1 LIGDEEKMNRVI
13 LLACTLLLFFILT
26 AFESE
31 REGESIKQYA
41 EDHAVQ
47 DVLDTV
53 RSEEHADYHFS
64 TSEDIRVGLF
74 QPSWSYGEAF
84 IDQESDAL
92 EQTDEW
98 YAVVYQDDKPVNVM
112 AAAKNENGKYAFM
125 GIGFGQDLAVALD
138 TAGHKTGKL
147 VYEFPNDAWFM
158 IDEDSVYGLNQPA
171 KSLIGKEDWSL
182 TRYMEYVHERYS
194 DLEVIMEDGQN
205 AATGGAGALPEQEGS
220 ERSGLVYVG
229 LGILIMAGVV
239 MMYRMMR
246 KRSSESYKSN
256 EER

>member
-1 LIGDEEKMNRVI
+1 MNRLI

-53 RSEEHADYHFS
+53 RSGDHADYHFS
-64 TSEDIRVGLF
+64 TSEDIQVGLF

-84 IDQESDAL
+84 IDQESSDAL

-98 YAVVYQDDKPVNVM
+98 YAVVYQDGKPVNVM
-112 AAAKNENGKYAFM
+112 AASKNENGKYAFM

-138 TAGHKTGKL
+138 TAGTEAGKL
-147 VYEFPNDAWFM
+147 VYEFPADAWFM
-158 IDEDSVYGLNQPA
+158 IDEDSVHGLNKQA
-171 KSLIGKEDWSL
+171 ESVMGKGDWSL
-182 TRYMEYVHERYS
+182 SRYMEYVHGRYS
-194 DLEVIMEDGQN
+194 DPEVSMEHGQN
-205 AATGGAGALPEQEGS
+205 TATGGAGLLPDQDEV
-220 ERSGLVYVG
+220 ERSGLLYVG
-229 LGILIMAGVV
+229 LGILFIVGVL
-239 MMYRMMR
+239 MTSRMKR
-246 KRSSESYKSN
+246 KRSS
-256 EER
+256 

>member
-1 LIGDEEKMNRVI
+1 M
-13 LLACTLLLFFILT
+13 
-26 AFESE
+26 
-31 REGESIKQYA
+31 
-41 EDHAVQ
+41 
-47 DVLDTV
+47 LDTV
-53 RSEEHADYHFS
+53 RSEDHADYHFS
-64 TSEDIRVGLF
+64 TSVDIRVGLV

-138 TAGHKTGKL
+138 MAGHKTGKR